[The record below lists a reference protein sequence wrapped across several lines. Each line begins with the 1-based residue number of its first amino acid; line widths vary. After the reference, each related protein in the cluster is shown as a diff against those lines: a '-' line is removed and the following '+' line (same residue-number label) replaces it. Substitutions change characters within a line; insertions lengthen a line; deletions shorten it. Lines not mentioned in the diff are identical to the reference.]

1 MAYVDDNLTTVG
13 QLKKLVK
20 KHKSDTDT
28 LTLAQEVLDVR
39 MDAQVTAS
47 TDADAD
53 YAAEVVDGRVDIWAN
68 TYDSLGANIRD
79 GQQRITQGLRQVQ
92 ESHQA
97 QIDDLA
103 EALLGDVTGVAEALE
118 KRRLELSK
126 EEESRIGK
134 DAILQGQINTLSNAI
149 LDIAATISEFRFG
162 ERESQEE

>member
-1 MAYVDDNLTTVG
+1 MAYSDDSLTTVG
-13 QLKKLVK
+13 QLRKLAEK
-20 KHKSDTDT
+20 GKSDTDT
-28 LTLAQEVLDVR
+28 LTLAQEVLDAR

-68 TYDSLGANIRD
+68 THDSLGANIRD
-79 GQQRITQGLRQVQ
+79 GQQRLTQGLRQVQ
-92 ESHQA
+92 ESHQE

-126 EEESRIGK
+126 EEESRIEK
-134 DAILQGQINTLSNAI
+134 DAILQGQVNTLSNAI

>member
-13 QLKKLVK
+13 QLKKLAE

-28 LTLAQEVLDVR
+28 LTLAQEVLDAR